1 MESRG
6 KIKVSGGLE
15 EDIERRG
22 DLIRECLRFAEE
34 RDGSKSRVAEGGC
47 QLMELRTMRIC

>member
-15 EDIERRG
+15 EDIERRS
-22 DLIRECLRFAEE
+22 DLIRECLRFAGKKEMGQKAGW
-34 RDGSKSRVAEGGC
+34 RKVAAS
-47 QLMELRTMRIC
+47 